1 MEGNGLQS
9 MGVLEGSGLWS
20 QLGGLIEMGREKGF
34 EAGCFARGLVINKHI
49 LHYGPFGP
57 MCYSGWNIYLVVFRA
72 RGRNLVY
79 YLVITSR
86 KEGSAR
92 TKPSKVEA
100 MGASTIPE
108 RIYLFLLDV
117 DAGWGHHPFFGFLPL
132 SLSNSKHTCIPV
144 SKLEENLRL
153 VRHKVMASERFK
165 VKIAGRNVV
174 LSESGTL
181 KVINDG
187 VTIARAIE
195 LSDAIENAGAVLI
208 QEVATK
214 TNDLAGDGTT
224 TAIIL
229 AREMIKAG
237 LLAVAFGANPVSL
250 KKGMDKTVKEL
261 VKVLK
266 TKSCPV
272 KGRDDIK
279 AIASISAKNDD
290 FIGNLIADAVD
301 NIGPDGV
308 ISIESSSSSETSV
321 MVEEG
326 MKGLNMRLVY

>member
-1 MEGNGLQS
+1 MKKIVVRAGPKRISFDKECREALLAGINKLADAVSVTLGPKGKLLMEGNGLQS

-153 VRHKVMASERFK
+153 VRHKVMASER
-165 VKIAGRNVV
+165 
-174 LSESGTL
+174 
-181 KVINDG
+181 
-187 VTIARAIE
+187 
-195 LSDAIENAGAVLI
+195 
-208 QEVATK
+208 
-214 TNDLAGDGTT
+214 
-224 TAIIL
+224 
-229 AREMIKAG
+229 
-237 LLAVAFGANPVSL
+237 
-250 KKGMDKTVKEL
+250 
-261 VKVLK
+261 
-266 TKSCPV
+266 
-272 KGRDDIK
+272 
-279 AIASISAKNDD
+279 
-290 FIGNLIADAVD
+290 
-301 NIGPDGV
+301 
-308 ISIESSSSSETSV
+308 
-321 MVEEG
+321 
-326 MKGLNMRLVY
+326 